1 MKVIITEPIVN
12 KGVDLLEQEGCQ
24 VVCAD
29 NIPREE
35 LLEIIH
41 QFDGLI
47 VRSYTMVDEE
57 LLSKATRLKVVGRA
71 GNGIDNIDLDS
82 ATRHGVIV
90 TNNPDGNSVSAAEHT
105 IGLILAQCRNI
116 PQASAHMREGGWK
129 KKQFEGIE
137 LFGKT
142 VGVIGLGRIGALV
155 AQRLQG
161 FGCRIIAYDPYIATD
176 RFEKIGVEAKE
187 NLTDLL
193 QEAQILTVHTPRTDE
208 TYGMIGS
215 EEFAQ
220 MPDGVRVVNCAR
232 GGIIDEDALYDALVD
247 GKVASAALDVFD
259 VEPVHGHKLFD
270 LPQVTMTAHMG
281 AATVEAQETLG
292 VSIAQQVLYAMKGE
306 MVTNA
311 VNLPSLPTRELAALR
326 PYAQLAEEMGK
337 VYFQL
342 QPGRIREVEV
352 IAGGE
357 LSQKDTRML
366 TLAFLKGMLEVIL
379 KERVNYVNAPIL
391 ADNMGIRVI
400 DGREGQAGDYPNLL
414 RIRVDS
420 DRGEASLAG
429 TVFGR
434 ADGRIVEIMGYKVD
448 ISPSR
453 FMLFVEN
460 IDQPGVIG
468 AVGTLLGYHRIN
480 IASMQVGRRQEG
492 REALM
497 ILNVDN
503 PVGKEEQQAI
513 EAIPGITGVRFIRL
527 S

>member
-1 MKVIITEPIVN
+1 MKVIITEPIVS
-12 KGVDLLEQEGCQ
+12 KGVELLEQAGCQ
-24 VVCAD
+24 VICAN
-29 NIPREE
+29 NIARDE
-35 LLEIIH
+35 LLETI
-41 QFDGLI
+41 QEFDGMI
-47 VRSYTMVDEE
+47 VRSYTMVDDE
-57 LLSKATRLKVVGRA
+57 LLSRAKCLKVVGRA

-116 PQASAHMREGGWK
+116 PQAAAHMREGGWK

-137 LFGKT
+137 LYGKT
-142 VGVIGLGRIGALV
+142 VGIVGLGRIGTLV

-161 FGCRIIAYDPYIATD
+161 FGCRVIAYDPYIAAE
-176 RFEKIGVEAKE
+176 RFEKIGAEPKE
-187 NLTDLL
+187 HLAELL

-208 TYGMIGS
+208 TYGMIGAA
-215 EEFAQ
+215 EFAM

-232 GGIIDEDALYDALVD
+232 GGIIDEDALYDALLD
-247 GKVASAALDVFD
+247 GKVASAALDVFN
-259 VEPVHGHKLFD
+259 VEPVHGHKLFT
-270 LPQVTMTAHMG
+270 LPQVVMTAHMG

-326 PYAQLAEEMGK
+326 PYAQLAEQMGK

-352 IAGGE
+352 IASGE
-357 LSQKDTRML
+357 LSQRDTRML

-414 RIRVDS
+414 KVRIGS

-434 ADGRIVEIMGYKVD
+434 QDARIVEIMDYKVD

-453 FMLFVEN
+453 YMLFIEN
-460 IDQPGVIG
+460 MDQPGVIG
-468 AVGTLLGYHRIN
+468 AVGTLLGHHRIN

-492 REALM
+492 RDALM

-513 EAIPGITGVRFIRL
+513 AALPGINAVKFIRL